1 MIRAVFFDW
10 FGTLATYHPPRE
22 HLQSQVLQELGF
34 DVSPE
39 DLRLGL
45 LAADRE
51 FYQETAAASSRDMT
65 RQERTNMLLRHQQR
79 TLSKAG
85 VQVPG
90 DLLPR
95 IFARARELSA
105 GMKFRLFDDVLTTL
119 QALKKRDLVLGLLT
133 NLRQDVD
140 SICREL
146 GMDTYLD
153 FTVTSAE
160 VGAEKPHPPVFL
172 AALERAAVTSDEAL
186 HVGDQY
192 NVDVVGARNLGIRA
206 VLLDREDIYPEVA
219 DCPRIHALPE
229 VTAYL
234 S

>member
-22 HLQSQVLQELGF
+22 QLQSQVLQELGF

-39 DLRLGL
+39 DLRRGL
-45 LAADRE
+45 MAADRQ
-51 FYQETAAASSRDMT
+51 FYEETAAASSQDMT

-85 VQVPG
+85 VQVP
-90 DLLPR
+90 DDVLPR
-95 IFARARELSA
+95 VFARTRELST

-119 QALKKRDLVLGLLT
+119 QALKKRDLALGLLT
-133 NLRQDVD
+133 NLRQDVGA
-140 SICREL
+140 ICREL

-172 AALERAAVTSDEAL
+172 AALERAAVTADQAL

-192 NVDVVGARNLGIRA
+192 DVDVVGARNLGIRA

-229 VTAYL
+229 VTAHL
-234 S
+234 N